1 MLQTP
6 TNPPPLEAPC
16 KASWPTAAAP
26 AGGAADN
33 EPFSNHS
40 THSSQPTAPWSRLL
54 PQPAAT
60 AVRVAVEQVAWPAI
74 VGPPPAPSAAAAG
87 QMQQCQAE
95 ATPQAPPPSLPAAGS
110 PPPLPVGGPA
120 AQQLLSWLDWLDA

>member
-54 PQPAAT
+54 PHPAAT
-60 AVRVAVEQVAWPAI
+60 AVRVAVEQVTWPAI
-74 VGPPPAPSAAAAG
+74 VGPPPAPSAAAG

-95 ATPQAPPPSLPAAGS
+95 ATPQAPPPLLPAAGS